1 MCEHCDPEC
10 YCYLDCRDYQASS
23 DHFEHRASKQQRR
36 LESNRKSCGLCW
48 AQSLR
53 AGGPCACS
61 CIGGQ
66 RRTWPHRTRWH
77 RRWHCWQQ
85 LHWSCSQWKLA
96 GGKRACSVDQG
107 SKVVDCRV
115 LVVPESIRGVA
126 KLSCELRL
134 QVRGDG
140 EQSQR
145 GDETLVLHSVQWLES
160 EVLDLSG

>member
-1 MCEHCDPEC
+1 MGHALVPVSAGNEEHGRTV
-10 YCYLDCRDYQASS
+10 RDGTDDGTAGNNCTGLVHSAAGTDITTHSTTVTRTASRGGAWL
-23 DHFEHRASKQQRR
+23 FGRVGRA
-36 LESNRKSCGLCW
+36 
-48 AQSLR
+48 AV
-53 AGGPCACS
+53 
-61 CIGGQ
+61 
-66 RRTWPHRTRWH
+66 T
-77 RRWHCWQQ
+77 
-85 LHWSCSQWKLA
+85 WKLA